1 VTVVQDARLAPE
13 GLALAEAVP
22 PALPQAR
29 IVALIPA
36 HNEEAGIAATVR
48 SLLTQTR
55 APQRV
60 IVMADNCS
68 DRTVEVARQAGAEV
82 HETVGNTAK
91 KAGALNQGLR
101 VHMADLQDTDV
112 IVCMD
117 ADGALEPDFLE
128 QALAVL
134 ADRPNVGGLS
144 GAVVAREPQNFVEAF
159 QAIEYAR
166 GTRLMAR
173 AGGAVHVL
181 SGACAVFP
189 VRVLRHVAQARGTL
203 LPGETGT
210 WFMEHSLTEDYELTL
225 AIKQL
230 GYACTSTR
238 RCRVV
243 TDVMPTMG
251 MLATQRLRWYRGAME
266 SLWLYGWSR
275 LTDRI
280 WLQVGFTFVASVLAP
295 AALLILAASYLAWGA
310 QPAWEF
316 LLLLPLFVA
325 EGVVVARR
333 VGGWRAQL
341 LAWTFLPLWVYDN
354 LLFFYYWRSLLRATG
369 GQSQAW
375 VT

>member
-1 VTVVQDARLAPE
+1 VSPTL
-13 GLALAEAVP
+13 
-22 PALPQAR
+22 PAAR

-36 HNEEAGIAATVR
+36 HNEEVGIAATVR
-48 SLLTQTR
+48 SLLAQTP
-55 APQRV
+55 APERV
-60 IVMADNCS
+60 IVMADNCT
-68 DRTVEVARQAGAEV
+68 DRTVEVARAAGAEV

-101 VHMADLQDTDV
+101 AHTADLADTDF

-117 ADGALEPDFLE
+117 ADGALEPGFLA
-128 QALAVL
+128 QALRIFEERENL
-134 ADRPNVGGLS
+134 GGLS
-144 GAVVAREPQNFVEAF
+144 GAVVAREPENTVEAL

-189 VRVLRHVAQARGTL
+189 VRVLRHVAAARGTD
-203 LPGETGT
+203 LPGEPGS

-230 GYACTSTR
+230 GYEATSTR

-243 TDVMPTMG
+243 TDVMPTFD

-266 SLWLYGWSR
+266 SLSLYGWSK

-280 WLQVGFTFVASVLAP
+280 WLQVGFTFFASVLLPMAV
-295 AALLILAASYLAWGA
+295 LILIISYLAWGA
-310 QPAWEF
+310 EPAWTF
-316 LLLLPLFVA
+316 ALLLPAFTA

-333 VGGWRAQL
+333 VGGRRPQL
-341 LAWTFLPLWVYDN
+341 LAWTFVPLWLYDN
-354 LLFFYYWRSLLRATG
+354 LLFLFYWRALLRAARG
-369 GQSQAW
+369 GSRTW

>member
-1 VTVVQDARLAPE
+1 MTAVQYAPAPE
-13 GLALAEAVP
+13 GVAAGQPVS
-22 PALPQAR
+22 PALPAAR

-36 HNEEAGIAATVR
+36 HNEEVGIAATVR
-48 SLLTQTR
+48 SLLAQTR
-55 APQRV
+55 PPERV
-60 IVMADNCS
+60 IVMADNCT
-68 DRTVEVARQAGAEV
+68 DRTVEVARAAGAEV

-101 VHMADLQDTDV
+101 AHMADLDDRDLV
-112 IVCMD
+112 VCMD

-128 QALAVL
+128 QALQVL
-134 ADRPNVGGLS
+134 AERPNVGGLS
-144 GAVVAREPQNFVEAF
+144 GAVVAREPQNTVEAF

-189 VRVLRHVAQARGTL
+189 VRVLRHVARARGTQI
-203 LPGETGT
+203 PGEPGT

-243 TDVMPTMG
+243 TDVMPTFD

-280 WLQVGFTFVASVLAP
+280 WLQVGFTFFASVLFP
-295 AALLILAASYLAWGA
+295 IALAILAVSYLAWGA
-310 QPAWEF
+310 QPAWEYA
-316 LLLLPLFVA
+316 LLFPIFIA

-333 VGGWRAQL
+333 VKGGRAQL
-341 LAWTFLPLWVYDN
+341 LAWTFLPLWAYDN
-354 LLFFYYWRSLLRATG
+354 LLFVYYWRSLLRATRG
-369 GQSQAW
+369 DAQVW